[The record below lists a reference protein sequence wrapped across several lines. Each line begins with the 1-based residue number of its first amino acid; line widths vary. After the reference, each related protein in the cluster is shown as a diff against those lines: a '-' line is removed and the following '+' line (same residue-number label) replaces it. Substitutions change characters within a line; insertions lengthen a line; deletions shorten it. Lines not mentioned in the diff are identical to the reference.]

1 MSYRD
6 EPNTTEI
13 RLDGL
18 SDDEGELMFQGE
30 GEVHQRRS
38 SKAARKAAR
47 KKKWKERRKKV
58 GVTCSDV
65 ICKKSVRYRFGYGC
79 AVAIILMLVCTVP
92 HTTLWNA
99 DETANGGAFF
109 SFMFVIAMMLG
120 FYWAVQNSDPG
131 FLTDIIN
138 PDDAVEWSTD
148 AFRAHK
154 WKNEWG
160 DEDDG
165 TWESGSK
172 KIMEAMEMFRDEEDQ
187 VVDDNN
193 SGSESDSDSEDD
205 DIETGGARKMKKTK
219 KTKKKK
225 KKKKKKKGQ
234 KKKNTKAGSRNQQV
248 SDGDDVDVPPM
259 PEADGVN
266 LLEFEQDPFGPPV
279 RSRLR
284 IDTEH
289 PDLPYRAIYCK
300 QERRWIAMFDHYCG
314 VLGTPIG
321 EKNHSRFWWYLFVQL
336 GALCYAIGIVHSGIN
351 HNIRYDLWYDYNARA
366 LWTAI
371 LLYLIVLFV
380 ASLWLFHSWLALTNT
395 TSYEFM
401 RNSKIDYLQGTRD
414 FDLPYSHGCKDNLRM
429 FCCNDGMLAWLR
441 GYAWEPV
448 QWGKPG
454 KYKTDGEWT
463 ENIWQNKHWNCC

>member
-6 EPNTTEI
+6 DPDATEI

-18 SDDEGELMFQGE
+18 SDDDDLHDVDFIGE
-30 GEVHQRRS
+30 GQSHRRRQEN
-38 SKAARKAAR
+38 SKAARRAAR
-47 KKKWKERRKKV
+47 KEKWKARRKKA
-58 GVTCSDV
+58 GVTCTDV
-65 ICKKSVRYRFGYGC
+65 ICKKSVRYRFGYAC
-79 AVAIILMLVCTVP
+79 AVASVLSLVCTVP
-92 HTTLWNA
+92 HTTLWHK
-99 DETANGGAFF
+99 DGSANGAAFF
-109 SFMFVIAMMLG
+109 SFMFVVAVMIL

-154 WKNEWG
+154 WKSEWG

-172 KIMEAMEMFRDEEDQ
+172 KIMEAMEMFRDEDEEDREEY
-187 VVDDNN
+187 
-193 SGSESDSDSEDD
+193 ESDLEV
-205 DIETGGARKMKKTK
+205 GKARKGRDKR
-219 KTKKKK
+219 KKKK
-225 KKKKKKKGQ
+225 SKKKSKKKKRKPESKFKDADSEILDG
-234 KKKNTKAGSRNQQV
+234 TVESGGHTHE
-248 SDGDDVDVPPM
+248 SDD
-259 PEADGVN
+259 VN
-266 LLEFEQDPFGPPV
+266 LLGDQDPFGPPL
-279 RSRLR
+279 RSKVR
-284 IDTEH
+284 IDTKH

-300 QERRWIAMFDHYCG
+300 QERRWVAMFDHYCG

-336 GALCYAIGIVHSGIN
+336 AALCYAVGIVHSGIDN
-351 HNIRYDLWYDYNARA
+351 NIRYDLWYDYNARA

-371 LLYLIVLFV
+371 ILYIFVLFV
-380 ASLWLFHSWLALTNT
+380 GSLWLFHSWLALTNT

-414 FDLPYSHGCKDNLRM
+414 FDLPYSHGVKDNLRM

-441 GYAWEPV
+441 GYKWEPV
-448 QWGKPG
+448 QWGKPA
-454 KYKTDGEWT
+454 KFTTDGEWT
-463 ENIWQNKHWNCC
+463 DNIWQNKHWNCC

>member
-6 EPNTTEI
+6 EPAATEI

-18 SDDEGELMFQGE
+18 SDDDGGEVAFQGQ
-30 GEVHQRRS
+30 GEAHRRRGGG
-38 SKAARKAAR
+38 SKAAAAR
-47 KKKWKERRKKV
+47 KRKWKERRKKV

-65 ICKKSVRYRFGYGC
+65 ICKKSVRYRFGYAC
-79 AVAIILMLVCTVP
+79 AVAAVLALVCSVP
-92 HTTLWNA
+92 HTTLWNG
-99 DETANGGAFF
+99 DGSANGGAFF
-109 SFMFVIAMMLG
+109 SFMFVIAIMLG

-131 FLTDIIN
+131 FLTGIIN

-154 WKNEWG
+154 WKSEWG

-165 TWESGSK
+165 TWDSGSK
-172 KIMEAMEMFRDEEDQ
+172 KIMEAMEMFRDEEED
-187 VVDDNN
+187 
-193 SGSESDSDSEDD
+193 SEDDSDSEDD
-205 DIETGGARKMKKTK
+205 NIEAGGKR
-219 KTKKKK
+219 KKKK
-225 KKKKKKKGQ
+225 KKKKEKDS
-234 KKKNTKAGSRNQQV
+234 KKNGKAEKGSGGEDLGGA
-248 SDGDDVDVPPM
+248 SVPPM
-259 PEADGVN
+259 LESDGIN
-266 LLEFEQDPFGPPV
+266 LLEYEQDPSGPPV
-279 RSRLR
+279 CSRLR
-284 IDTEH
+284 IDTKH

-336 GALCYAIGIVHSGIN
+336 AALCYAVGIVHSGIN
-351 HNIRYDLWYDYNARA
+351 HNIRYDLWYDYNAHA

-371 LLYLIVLFV
+371 VLYLIVLFV
-380 ASLWLFHSWLALTNT
+380 GSLWLFHTWLAATNT

-441 GYAWEPV
+441 GYTWEPV

-454 KYKTDGEWT
+454 KFKTDGEWT
-463 ENIWQNKHWNCC
+463 ENIWQNKHWSCC